1 MENQKNT
8 GCSPDSCESCTGC
21 GGNIE
26 KISLRVE
33 WRHKG
38 EQTDQDKEIE
48 ESIYA
53 LSRDLA
59 VSSVELTFINN
70 TFSPD
75 ITEETSEFLINGIP
89 LESLT
94 TMSSDGKVTK
104 DILRKGIFQALLQN
118 R

>member
-1 MENQKNT
+1 MENQEHI

-38 EQTDQDKEIE
+38 GKEDQTGEIE
-48 ESIYA
+48 ESINTLA
-53 LSRDLA
+53 RDLA
-59 VSSVELTFINN
+59 VSSVELILINN

-75 ITEETSEFLINGIP
+75 IIEGTSEFLINGYP

-94 TMSSDGKVTK
+94 EISSDGIVTK
-104 DILRKGIFQALLQN
+104 DTLRKGIFQALLQN
-118 R
+118 V